1 MRILYVASDQ
11 RVPGRTGGSVHV
23 AEVASG
29 LAALGHEVHVVA
41 LAGDGPRPT
50 DFTLHPSRMW
60 LDHRALRWSARG
72 QVERLVEELGVDAVM
87 ERYYNFG
94 GEGVR
99 AAHAKGVPT
108 LLEVNSP
115 LKEPEGSLKSRLDR
129 WLLLRPMER
138 LRDEICAKTDAFV
151 SPLPSIVPDVVPR
164 AKVHRVNWGA
174 NVEKFC
180 PDGPRAPLPLD
191 PDRAVVV
198 FSGSFRPWHG
208 ADVLVR
214 AAAEIPGA
222 QFLFVGDGP
231 SRGECESL
239 AKEEGL
245 GARAHFTGA
254 VAYDEMPGYLRWAA
268 VGVAPYQ
275 PSRLR
280 QMQLGFYWSPLKV
293 FEYMATGV
301 AVISLDVAPL
311 REIVEPEQGALVPEG
326 SPTKL
331 AEAIRSLLGDEAR
344 LAAMG
349 RAGRERVVSTFS
361 WRKHCEDLDRVLKGI
376 VGR

>member
-1 MRILYVASDQ
+1 MKILYVASDQ

-41 LAGDGPRPT
+41 LAGDGPRPS
-50 DFTLHPSRMW
+50 DFMLHPSRMW
-60 LDHRALRWSARG
+60 LDHRALRWSARR
-72 QVERLVEELGVDAVM
+72 QVEALLDELGANALM

-94 GEGVR
+94 GEGIR

-129 WLLLRPMER
+129 LLLVRPMAR

-151 SPLPSIVPDVVPR
+151 SPLPSIVPERVPA

-174 NVEKFC
+174 NVEKFR
-180 PDGPRAPLPLD
+180 PEGSRATLPLD
-191 PDRAVVV
+191 PDRPVVV

-208 ADVLVR
+208 ADVLVH
-214 AAAEIPGA
+214 AATEVPEA

-239 AKEEGL
+239 AREKGL

-254 VAYDEMPGYLRWAA
+254 VAYDEMPGYLRWAS

-301 AVISLDVAPL
+301 AVISLDVEPL
-311 REIVEPEQGALVPEG
+311 REIVEPEQGVLVPEG
-326 SPTKL
+326 RPTIL
-331 AEAIRSLLGDEAR
+331 AEAIRSLLGDETR

-349 RAGRERVVSTFS
+349 RSARERVVSNYS
-361 WRKHCEDLDRVLKGI
+361 WRKHCEDLDRVLREI
-376 VGR
+376 VAR